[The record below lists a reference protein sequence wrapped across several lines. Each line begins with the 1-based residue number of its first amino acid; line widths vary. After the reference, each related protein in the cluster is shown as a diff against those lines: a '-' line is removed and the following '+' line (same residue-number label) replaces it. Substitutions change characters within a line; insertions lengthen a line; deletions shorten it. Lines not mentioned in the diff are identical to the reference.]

1 MKNREKMISLFI
13 DLQRCHDGDL
23 DQLSKTPTNS
33 GYGLTLKL
41 SHIGG
46 LNLRVIFGTSKLI
59 IGFGIKYK
67 GIGGFIAEFTLHPF
81 SAKNP
86 ILQVLL
92 RFKVVFLKEHLFE
105 GQNLH
110 TYMFVQSISKSM
122 NSDLRAM

>member
-59 IGFGIKYK
+59 IGFGI
-67 GIGGFIAEFTLHPF
+67 I
-81 SAKNP
+81 
-86 ILQVLL
+86 V
-92 RFKVVFLKEHLFE
+92 
-105 GQNLH
+105 NLH
-110 TYMFVQSISKSM
+110 FLGGGDAEPHPAEELLASVSFTPLSRNLLFF
-122 NSDLRAM
+122 